1 VHARVCTSLG
11 KPETDVDDPHNLER
25 FVKAQNPVFAQV
37 CAELR
42 SGGKESHWM
51 WYVFPQMKG
60 LGYSPTSLK
69 FAIASREEADAY
81 LEHPILGARLRE
93 CTQLVLLI
101 DGLSIRDIFGYPDY
115 LKFHSCMTLFAHV
128 TAKEGVFKEALD
140 KYFGGELDRA
150 TLDRL

>member
-1 VHARVCTSLG
+1 
-11 KPETDVDDPHNLER
+11 VDDPHNLER
-25 FVKAQNPVFAQV
+25 FVKTQNPVFELV

-60 LGYSPTSLK
+60 LGYSPTSLR
-69 FAIASREEADAY
+69 FAIASREEAGAY
-81 LEHPILGARLRE
+81 LEHPILGARLKE

-115 LKFHSCMTLFAHV
+115 LKFHSCMTLFAQV
-128 TAKEGVFKEALD
+128 TAKERVFKEALD

>member
-1 VHARVCTSLG
+1 MPGFALPLAI
-11 KPETDVDDPHNLER
+11 PETDVDDPHNLER
-25 FVKAQNPVFAQV
+25 FVKAQNPVFEQV

-51 WYVFPQMKG
+51 WYVFPQMEG
-60 LGYSPTSLK
+60 LGYSPTSLR
-69 FAIASREEADAY
+69 FAIASREEAEAY

-101 DGLSIRDIFGYPDY
+101 DGLSIRDIFGDPDY
-115 LKFHSCMTLFAHV
+115 LKFHSCMTLFAQV
-128 TAKEGVFKEALD
+128 TPKERVFKEALD

>member
-1 VHARVCTSLG
+1 MPGFALPLG
-11 KPETDVDDPHNLER
+11 IPETDVDDPHNLER
-25 FVKAQNPVFAQV
+25 FVKAQNSVFEQV

-42 SGGKESHWM
+42 SGGKQSHWM

-60 LGYSPTSLK
+60 LGNSPTSLR
-69 FAIASREEADAY
+69 FAIASREEANAY
-81 LEHPILGARLRE
+81 LQHPILGARLRE

-115 LKFHSCMTLFAHV
+115 LKFHSCITLFAQV
-128 TAKEGVFKEALD
+128 TPKERVFKEALD